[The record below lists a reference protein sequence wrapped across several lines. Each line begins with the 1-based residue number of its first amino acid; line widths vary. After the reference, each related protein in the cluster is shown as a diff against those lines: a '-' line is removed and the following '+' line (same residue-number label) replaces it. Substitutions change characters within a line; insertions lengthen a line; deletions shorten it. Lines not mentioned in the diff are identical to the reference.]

1 MGRYWRS
8 SSTVPLAI
16 VALTCATFAV
26 YLFSILW
33 QGHWKY
39 HELLPWLSLAAIGGI
54 ISLVIIAFILR
65 QGLAAVSRL
74 TALLIM
80 LCSTSA
86 AGIFYGV
93 LANCHLSCGSRIISE
108 VPNRTGKVK
117 AVWFSRKCVAMAKYC
132 PSLSYVSIIKRD
144 ETLPNTE
151 GETLTIDVYDG
162 LRLEW
167 KSDDRLVVWYPG
179 PARVL
184 RHQAVADGIH
194 FEYRPVGGM

>member
-117 AVWFSRKCVAMAKYC
+117 AVWFSRKCVAW
-132 PSLSYVSIIKRD
+132 
-144 ETLPNTE
+144 PNTVHHFPMSRLSR
-151 GETLTIDVYDG
+151 GMKHCPTRRAKPSRLTFTM
-162 LRLEW
+162 
-167 KSDDRLVVWYPG
+167 
-179 PARVL
+179 A
-184 RHQAVADGIH
+184 
-194 FEYRPVGGM
+194 